1 MPTVDDINDYSSD
14 ELSTLEARRVL
25 RALQMESTVTAPSAA
40 DVTTAIAALDA
51 SGRQEV
57 RALLDEWGLKDTSE
71 VQIDGG
77 RDAATID
84 PLMQRWNVRN
94 QLRLALGFS
103 AEPRPASADALALI
117 SIPLMSSDDDEYAS

>member
-40 DVTTAIAALDA
+40 AVTTAITALDA

-77 RDAATID
+77 RDAAMID
-84 PLMQRWNVRN
+84 PVFQRWNVRN

-103 AEPRPASADALALI
+103 AEPRPASADALQLF